1 MESKGFFY
9 YLRKNEQKSSKQ
21 RIKIIE
27 HEIDKMEKGN
37 LNNLDYKQ
45 IITLEAELDDIH
57 DKKNKRG
64 TDKIKVKMNRRGRKK
79 PLNTS

>member
-27 HEIDKMEKGN
+27 HEIDDMEKGN
-37 LNNLDYKQ
+37 LNNLDYKR
-45 IITLEAELDDIH
+45 IITLEAELNEIH
-57 DKKNKRG
+57 D
-64 TDKIKVKMNRRGRKK
+64 
-79 PLNTS
+79 